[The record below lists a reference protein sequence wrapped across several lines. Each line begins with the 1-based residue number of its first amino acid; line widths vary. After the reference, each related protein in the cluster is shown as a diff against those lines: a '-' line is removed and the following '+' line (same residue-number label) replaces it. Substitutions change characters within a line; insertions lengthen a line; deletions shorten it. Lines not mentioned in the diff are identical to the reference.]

1 MPKSVLDKQRG
12 LTVFI
17 IWMVMKIATIDCL
30 LSGRYLSCVT
40 GENIK
45 DIRKIIASFPQIYWV
60 KKKRTEVGIGRGT
73 KEKHPHRWDAGGCLG
88 EICQW
93 TLWLL
98 PCFSSCKYYCNEHG
112 CTNISSRPCFNP
124 LRYTS
129 RSGIAGLYGN
139 SMFKFLRNCHTVFH
153 SGYTISHSHP
163 EMHKIPNSL

>member
-1 MPKSVLDKQRG
+1 MAFTSTQMPKRVLDKQRG

-88 EICQW
+88 EFGRTERKWGHGEKETSKMLRCVW
-93 TLWLL
+93 KMKRGRFWSKYWELLLWVINR
-98 PCFSSCKYYCNEHG
+98 SSKQELHL
-112 CTNISSRPCFNP
+112 IF
-124 LRYTS
+124 
-129 RSGIAGLYGN
+129 
-139 SMFKFLRNCHTVFH
+139 
-153 SGYTISHSHP
+153 
-163 EMHKIPNSL
+163 